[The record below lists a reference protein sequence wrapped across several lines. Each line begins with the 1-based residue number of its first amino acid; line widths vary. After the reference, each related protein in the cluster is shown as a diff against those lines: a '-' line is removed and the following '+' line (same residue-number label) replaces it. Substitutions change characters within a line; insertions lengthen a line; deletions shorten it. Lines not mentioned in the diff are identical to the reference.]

1 MIEGA
6 IFFWVIWLVTIYCY
20 FLIDN
25 KNRRTHLLLLC
36 FLTIICSSV
45 TYSSLV
51 IEWNLAWI
59 IFLLVGL
66 YSMRK
71 LSLAGKL
78 KGYVISLFIANL
90 FFSIH
95 KAVYFEPVWLILS
108 PQWSIIVL
116 SLVILIIFLKD
127 VYCRV
132 FSLTLGL
139 FQGLI
144 LSFLSQVTANGQEE
158 HLVMTNSLFFLDV
171 LAALMVL
178 SVVWSY
184 AEQIA
189 KKLKDHIIARQRS
202 PYNSSKTNV
211 NV

>member
-6 IFFWVIWLVTIYCY
+6 IFFWIIWLTIIYSF

-25 KNRRTHLLLLC
+25 KTRRAQLLLVC
-36 FLTIICSSV
+36 FLTIMCSSV
-45 TYSSLV
+45 TYSSSV
-51 IEWNLAWI
+51 IEWNLAWGT
-59 IFLLVGL
+59 FLLVGL
-66 YSMRK
+66 YTMRN
-71 LSLAGKL
+71 LSLGGKL
-78 KGYVISLFIANL
+78 KGYVISLFIAYL

-116 SLVILIIFLKD
+116 SLVVLIIFLND

-144 LSFLSQVTANGQEE
+144 LSFLSQIMANGQEVQI
-158 HLVMTNSLFFLDV
+158 VMTNSLFFLDV
-171 LAALMVL
+171 LTALMVL
-178 SVVWSY
+178 VVLWSY
-184 AEQIA
+184 AEQVT
-189 KKLKDHIIARQRS
+189 KKFKGQLMARQGS
-202 PYNSSKTNV
+202 YTSSKTNV

>member
-6 IFFWVIWLVTIYCY
+6 IFFWITWLTIIYCY
-20 FLIDN
+20 FFIDN
-25 KNRRTHLLLLC
+25 KTRRAQLLLVC
-36 FLTIICSSV
+36 FITIMCSAV

-51 IEWNLAWI
+51 IEWNLAWGT
-59 IFLLVGL
+59 FLLVGL
-66 YSMRK
+66 YTMRN

-78 KGYVISLFIANL
+78 KGYVISLFIAHL

-116 SLVILIIFLKD
+116 SLVVLIIFLNE

-144 LSFLSQVTANGQEE
+144 LSFLSQLMTNGQEVQ
-158 HLVMTNSLFFLDV
+158 LVMTNSLFLLDV

-178 SVVWSY
+178 VVLWSY

-189 KKLKDHIIARQRS
+189 KKLKVQIMARQGA
-202 PYNSSKTNV
+202 YTTSKTNV